1 MCISCLA
8 FIFNRARFQVG
19 AATASIRSLTCT
31 ATPQAG
37 VSFLHWQNGVWKLL
51 ILILWFDTSAS
62 CNHVSVKDSMV
73 NSHSSTSRISR
84 LGLRLCTFKWANE
97 RRVGSL
103 ILMRNEWDCIDPEE
117 LIENEY
123 GPGFSS
129 MSPERCRI
137 SEQKYFRC
145 MYDVLVT
152 VDSLAWFDV
161 EGDMLGTESIVE
173 TKGTDKDISNRMG
186 RILRP

>member
-1 MCISCLA
+1 
-8 FIFNRARFQVG
+8 
-19 AATASIRSLTCT
+19 
-31 ATPQAG
+31 
-37 VSFLHWQNGVWKLL
+37 
-51 ILILWFDTSAS
+51 
-62 CNHVSVKDSMV
+62 
-73 NSHSSTSRISR
+73 
-84 LGLRLCTFKWANE
+84 
-97 RRVGSL
+97 
-103 ILMRNEWDCIDPEE
+103 MRNEWDCIDPEE